1 MFFDTGQQSGV
12 EVYCSLACL
21 CNTLRQEAYRS
32 AAIIR
37 SRPPPRSIRPSTRP
51 LVTHV
56 ICAAVD
62 AAASATANTAAS
74 VTHAAVT
81 NAHAT
86 NAVSHQSS

>member
-1 MFFDTGQQSGV
+1 MSLDTGLSLGV
-12 EVYCSLACL
+12 GAPSSACFGT
-21 CNTLRQEAYRS
+21 TLSQEAHCS
-32 AAIIR
+32 AAT
-37 SRPPPRSIRPSTRP
+37 SVAVT
-51 LVTHV
+51 VTHV

-62 AAASATANTAAS
+62 AAASATANTAAP